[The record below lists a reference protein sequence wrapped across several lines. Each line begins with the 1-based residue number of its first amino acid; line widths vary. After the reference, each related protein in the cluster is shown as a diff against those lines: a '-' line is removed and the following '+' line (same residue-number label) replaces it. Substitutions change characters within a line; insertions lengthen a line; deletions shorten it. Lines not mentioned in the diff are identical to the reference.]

1 MTKVV
6 IKRFISKND
15 RTVLNG
21 AGHVLE
27 MIINIIS
34 KRQTVNSA
42 KRVKRCRHHLLTIL
56 TNDLLSSYMLTGIEI
71 QWILASLLFSDLT
84 SKVFINRVYLLIR
97 ARYV

>member
-21 AGHVLE
+21 ASHVLE

-42 KRVKRCRHHLLTIL
+42 KRVKRCRHHLLTIS

-71 QWILASLLFSDLT
+71 QWILASLLFSEY
-84 SKVFINRVYLLIR
+84 K
-97 ARYV
+97 AR